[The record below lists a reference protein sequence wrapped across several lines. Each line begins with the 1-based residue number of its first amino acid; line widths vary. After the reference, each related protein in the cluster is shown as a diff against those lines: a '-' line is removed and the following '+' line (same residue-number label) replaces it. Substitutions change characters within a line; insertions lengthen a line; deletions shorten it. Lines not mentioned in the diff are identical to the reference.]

1 MSFYEDEQ
9 PELVGYVPTDGRPLR
24 SRRLLIAM
32 RIVVVVGVVG
42 LVLPGVIGEVMLNFR
57 DAAESCKRWVSYEH
71 PGDQS
76 SASFE
81 LFGAN
86 GSGWQCYTAS
96 DSFGGSQFVAS
107 LGWIPGPP
115 AIPARGGVNA

>member
-1 MSFYEDEQ
+1 MSMWEDEQ
-9 PELVGYVPTDGRPLR
+9 PELVGYVPSDGRPLR
-24 SRRLLIAM
+24 SHRILIVM
-32 RIVVVVGVVG
+32 RVVVVVGIVG
-42 LVLPGVIGEVMLNFR
+42 LVLPGVIGEIMLNFR

-71 PGDQS
+71 PGDSS

-86 GSGWQCYTAS
+86 GSGWQCYTAA
-96 DSFGGSQFVAS
+96 DSFGGSQFVVS

-115 AIPARGGVNA
+115 AIPSTPSSNA

>member
-1 MSFYEDEQ
+1 MYEDE
-9 PELVGYVPTDGRPLR
+9 PELVGYDPGDGRPLR
-24 SRRLLIAM
+24 SPHKLLAM
-32 RIVVVVGVVG
+32 RIVVTVGIAA
-42 LVLPGVIGEVMLNFR
+42 LVLPGVVGEVMLNFK

-71 PGDQS
+71 PGDAAR
-76 SASFE
+76 ASFE

-86 GSGWQCYTAS
+86 GSGWQCYTAT

-115 AIPARGGVNA
+115 AIPAKSGSNA